1 MQVLSL
7 TLYLKGVTK
16 MNKVAIY
23 NVDQCRFYI
32 KNGATVLDIK
42 IGNNGKVALIF
53 EKNETY
59 TKLFSQWCERKH

>member
-1 MQVLSL
+1 
-7 TLYLKGVTK
+7 